1 MSKGETTSRSQPNPY
16 QPVIIADES
25 IAESGA
31 SELGSTELGS
41 TELGSTELG
50 STELAVSRRDTVTDS
65 LYLAVIGVLIPP
77 FLNLVSTLLLLNL
90 PKPKSN
96 EPSSS
101 ARIALACGINAV
113 VFVLMIALL
122 IVWLN

>member
-31 SELGSTELGS
+31 SELGSTEP
-41 TELGSTELG
+41 G

-65 LYLAVIGVLIPP
+65 LYLAVIGAFIPP

-96 EPSSS
+96 EPSSN

>member
-1 MSKGETTSRSQPNPY
+1 MSKDETTSRSQPNPY

-25 IAESGA
+25 IAESGS

-41 TELGSTELG
+41 TEPG

-77 FLNLVSTLLLLNL
+77 FLNLVSSLLLLNL

-96 EPSSS
+96 EPSSN

-113 VFVLMIALL
+113 VFVLMIALTIL
-122 IVWLN
+122 WLS

>member
-31 SELGSTELGS
+31 SELGSTEP
-41 TELGSTELG
+41 G

-113 VFVLMIALL
+113 VFVLMIALTIL
-122 IVWLN
+122 WLS